1 MEWVEITAK
10 TVDAAKERALDE
22 LGIDGDEA
30 EFVVLE
36 EPRRGLFGQTRG
48 TARVR
53 ARVAPRAP
61 RAKAERRSRRGS
73 AAGGPGKGDS
83 PKKSRSADKS
93 PDRTSGKKSS
103 DKKRESTDT
112 DEMPSEGTQEVT
124 SHDGAAA
131 SIPSTKATKTKRSSK
146 ATKSSKSTKSS
157 KQEGKAM
164 TMTLDEQVAATESFL
179 TGLLEAIGFEGSV
192 TTERS
197 DDANAHVN
205 IDGDDLGLLI
215 GPRGQTMNAIQ
226 DLARITLQKQ
236 AAGSWEG
243 HVHVDVN
250 GYRAKR
256 RAALVAFVD
265 KVAADVVESG
275 TAKALEPM
283 SSSDRKAVHD
293 AVNDIDG
300 VHTTSEGHEPRRWV
314 MISPDEG

>member
-1 MEWVEITAK
+1 MQMEWVEITAK

-22 LGIDGDEA
+22 LGIHADEA
-30 EFVVLE
+30 EFEVLE

-53 ARVAPRAP
+53 ARVAPRTP
-61 RAKAERRSRRGS
+61 RAKVDRRSRRGRADS
-73 AAGGPGKGDS
+73 GGGDA
-83 PKKSRSADKS
+83 PKKSRSG
-93 PDRTSGKKSS
+93 RS
-103 DKKRESTDT
+103 DKRQAAKDTSEADDAPPSDGREPDS
-112 DEMPSEGTQEVT
+112 
-124 SHDGAAA
+124 DGDRSRSSAAA
-131 SIPSTKATKTKRSSK
+131 TPTRTK
-146 ATKSSKSTKSS
+146 KSSKSTTAAKSIRS
-157 KQEGKAM
+157 KQPAKQEGKDM

-179 TGLLEAIGFEGSV
+179 TGLLDAIGFEGEV
-192 TTERS
+192 TTERT

-205 IDGDDLGLLI
+205 IEGDDLGLLI

-236 AAGSWEG
+236 AGGSWEG

-256 RAALVAFVD
+256 RAALVAFVE
-265 KVAADVVESG
+265 KVAADVLESG

-283 SSSDRKAVHD
+283 ASSDRKVVHD
-293 AVNDIDG
+293 TVNGIDG

-314 MISPDEG
+314 MISPDQD